1 MKQYKTIQLQLKP
14 EIEDRL
20 ITQASKQGLSIESYL
35 ESLIEDS
42 LKNQEGK
49 SFSQVT
55 TEEDWET
62 ALMNLINSPAFA
74 VAPPLS
80 DAAISRDSIYT
91 REDEML

>member
-20 ITQASKQGLSIESYL
+20 ITQATKQGLSIESYL

-42 LKNQEGK
+42 LKIQEEK

-62 ALMNLINSPAFA
+62 A
-74 VAPPLS
+74 PLS